1 MSICSTNNETEP
13 VRRGKRMSPK
23 PNETTIPMQVGTE
36 LRIKADG
43 TIAVTNPTIELEPSD
58 AVADA
63 VLQYRF
69 ESETGEHVLRLAK
82 PLSFNPRSG
91 S

>member
-1 MSICSTNNETEP
+1 
-13 VRRGKRMSPK
+13 MSPK
-23 PNETTIPMQVGTE
+23 PNEITIPMQVGTE

-63 VLQYRF
+63 VL
-69 ESETGEHVLRLAK
+69 HIVLNARRE
-82 PLSFNPRSG
+82 NMC
-91 S
+91 

>member
-1 MSICSTNNETEP
+1 
-13 VRRGKRMSPK
+13 MSPR
-23 PNETTIPMQVGTE
+23 PDEITIPMQVGTE

-43 TIAVTNPTIELEPSD
+43 TIGVTNPTLELEPSD

-63 VLQYRF
+63 VLQYRLDR
-69 ESETGEHVLRLAK
+69 ETGEHVLRLVK
-82 PLSFNPRSG
+82 PLAFNPQRG

>member
-1 MSICSTNNETEP
+1 MA
-13 VRRGKRMSPK
+13 PK
-23 PNETTIPMQVGTE
+23 PNEMTIPMQVGSE

-43 TIAVTNPTIELEPSD
+43 TIEMANPTIELEPSD

-69 ESETGEHVLRLAK
+69 EQETGEHVLRLVK
-82 PLSFNPRSG
+82 PLAFNPRWG

>member
-1 MSICSTNNETEP
+1 
-13 VRRGKRMSPK
+13 MSPK
-23 PNETTIPMQVGTE
+23 PNEITIPMQVGTE

-69 ESETGEHVLRLAK
+69 EKGTEEHVLRLIK
-82 PLSFNPRSG
+82 PLAFNPQRDS
-91 S
+91 

>member
-1 MSICSTNNETEP
+1 
-13 VRRGKRMSPK
+13 MSPK
-23 PNETTIPMQVGTE
+23 PNEITIPMQVGTE
-36 LRIKADG
+36 LRIRADG

-69 ESETGEHVLRLAK
+69 ERETGVHVLRLVE
-82 PLSFNPRSG
+82 PLSFNPQRG

>member
-1 MSICSTNNETEP
+1 
-13 VRRGKRMSPK
+13 
-23 PNETTIPMQVGTE
+23 MQVGTE

-43 TIAVTNPTIELEPSD
+43 TIAVANPTIELEPSD

-69 ESETGEHVLRLAK
+69 ERKTGEHVLRLVK
-82 PLSFNPRSG
+82 PLAFNPQPDS
-91 S
+91 

>member
-1 MSICSTNNETEP
+1 
-13 VRRGKRMSPK
+13 MSPK
-23 PNETTIPMQVGTE
+23 PNEITIPMQVGTE

-63 VLQYRF
+63 VLQYRC
-69 ESETGEHVLRLAK
+69 EKGTGEHVLRLIK
-82 PLSFNPRSG
+82 PLAFNPRRDS
-91 S
+91 